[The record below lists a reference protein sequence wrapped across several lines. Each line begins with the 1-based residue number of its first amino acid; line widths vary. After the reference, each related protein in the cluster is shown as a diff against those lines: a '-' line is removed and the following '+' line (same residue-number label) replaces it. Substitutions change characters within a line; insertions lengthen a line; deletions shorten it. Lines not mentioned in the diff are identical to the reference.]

1 MKTITLALISF
12 CLLFI
17 LSGCEN
23 TKKSNERLPSDIT
36 KKSVKNEASKIQE
49 LTIYQS
55 ADWSTINNGITGK
68 CITPYLVEHKISIDC
83 TPCRKLR
90 WVYTFHINGSGQLL
104 KMEKDD
110 KVMECNLNK
119 EQIKE
124 LENLIE
130 TYLKKQ
136 IMPLSL
142 HNTIFKAGI
151 GFTLKC

>member
-1 MKTITLALISF
+1 MKTTTSALISF

-23 TKKSNERLPSDIT
+23 TKKSPERLPSDV
-36 KKSVKNEASKIQE
+36 KKKIVENDTSKIQE
-49 LTIYQS
+49 LTIDQS
-55 ADWSTINNGITGK
+55 ADWSIVNNGITGK
-68 CITPYLVEHKISIDC
+68 CITPYLVEQKISIDC

-110 KVMECNLNK
+110 EVMECTLDK
-119 EQIKE
+119 QQTKE
-124 LENLIE
+124 LENLLE
-130 TYLKKQ
+130 AYLKKQ
-136 IMPLSL
+136 IMPPSL
-142 HNTIFKAGI
+142 YNTTFKAGV